1 MIIQRK
7 SSERGYTERNWLESW
22 HSFSFADYQ
31 DPAHVHYASLR
42 VINEDIVQPRSGFGM
57 HPHRN
62 MEILT
67 YVLEGTLSHQDSMG
81 NREQIG
87 VGEVQV
93 MSAGTGVTHSEIN
106 SSSSEVVHLLQIW
119 IIPALDNLSPGYQQK
134 AFGESDK
141 LGRWCQLA
149 SPDRTFGSLCIH
161 QDVRVFAT
169 LLNGSD
175 MLNYPIAAE
184 RRIYL
189 HVARGSIN
197 ANGRDLQAGDALMYS
212 NEENVELAEGVFAE
226 LLLFDM
232 A

>member
-7 SSERGYTERNWLESW
+7 SSERGYSQRNWLESW

-42 VINEDIVQPRSGFGM
+42 VINEDIVQPKSGFGM

-67 YVLEGTLSHQDSMG
+67 YVLEGTLSHQDSMA

-87 VGEVQV
+87 AGKVQV
-93 MSAGTGVTHSEIN
+93 MSAGTGVTHSESN
-106 SSSSEVVHLLQIW
+106 FSASEVVHLLQVW
-119 IIPALDNLSPGYQQK
+119 IFPAQDNLSPGYQQK
-134 AFGESDK
+134 AFSESDK

-149 SPDRTFGSLCIH
+149 SPDQVVGSLCIH
-161 QDVRVFAT
+161 QDVRIFAT

-175 MLNYPIAAE
+175 KLNYPIAAG

-197 ANGRDLQAGDALMYS
+197 ANGRNLQAGDALMYS
-212 NEENVELAEGVFAE
+212 NEEYIELAEGVFAE